1 MQVCFIIF
9 DLSFQMVV
17 ISSRSATVD
26 ICPCK
31 MFRTRVEPHEPD
43 LLLFALSVRRPETDL
58 PNFLSKEGYK
68 VHDKT
73 TFHGTTHI
81 VSDYHII
88 WLKYLSNHAEKIQF
102 I

>member
-43 LLLFALSVRRPETDL
+43 LLLFALSVRLGTALDL
-58 PNFLSKEGYK
+58 QRLQ
-68 VHDKT
+68 
-73 TFHGTTHI
+73 
-81 VSDYHII
+81 
-88 WLKYLSNHAEKIQF
+88 WC
-102 I
+102 

>member
-43 LLLFALSVRRPETDL
+43 LLLFALSVWREWA
-58 PNFLSKEGYK
+58 NLSINLTSNVNVRKIFDILDILDNS
-68 VHDKT
+68 HCW
-73 TFHGTTHI
+73 I
-81 VSDYHII
+81 VEQITGC
-88 WLKYLSNHAEKIQF
+88 NM
-102 I
+102 

>member
-43 LLLFALSVRRPETDL
+43 LLLFALSVRRRRRHDG
-58 PNFLSKEGYK
+58 PNQYMDKIYK
-68 VHDKT
+68 LILID
-73 TFHGTTHI
+73 I
-81 VSDYHII
+81 
-88 WLKYLSNHAEKIQF
+88 N
-102 I
+102 